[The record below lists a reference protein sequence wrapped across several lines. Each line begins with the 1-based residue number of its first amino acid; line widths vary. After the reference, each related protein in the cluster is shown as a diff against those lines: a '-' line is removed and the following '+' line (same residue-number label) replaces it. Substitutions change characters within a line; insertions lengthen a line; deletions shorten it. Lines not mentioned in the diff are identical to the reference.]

1 MTREVTLRASRESLT
16 GTDSKVKEKRCSLG
30 LFCLALFIAY
40 DPAFAAQQEIEKG
53 KPPYQAIL
61 DGGAS
66 KLRAILLIVVAT
78 VLGMIPLVQDP
89 FFSAMAISIMFG
101 LSFAALVALIV
112 VPALYALFFRACE
125 EDKLSAGVR

>member
-1 MTREVTLRASRESLT
+1 MVRPLLLNRK
-16 GTDSKVKEKRCSLG
+16 SKR
-30 LFCLALFIAY
+30 
-40 DPAFAAQQEIEKG
+40 G

-66 KLRAILLIVVAT
+66 KLRAILLIVVTT

-101 LSFAALVALIV
+101 VSFAAVVALIV
-112 VPALYALFFRACE
+112 VPVLYAIFF
-125 EDKLSAGVR
+125 GVREEAELPAGAR